1 MLAAG
6 SLGMCLAVLGIDK
19 LIVLMEAD
27 EGFRYCSKECQI
39 KLWPA
44 HKKDCK
50 RVQKGSQERYLALGF
65 CTAKI
70 SSVYIQ
76 TRSEDLGMIILH

>member
-1 MLAAG
+1 
-6 SLGMCLAVLGIDK
+6 MCLAVLGIDK

-44 HKKDCK
+44 HKKACK
-50 RVQKGSQERYLALGF
+50 RVQKGRERDEGAAAV
-65 CTAKI
+65 AKK
-70 SSVYIQ
+70 
-76 TRSEDLGMIILH
+76 R

>member
-1 MLAAG
+1 VLAAG
-6 SLGMCLAVLGIDK
+6 SLGMSLAVLGIDK

-27 EGFRYCSKECQI
+27 DVFRYCSKECQI

-50 RVQKGSQERYLALGF
+50 RVQKEREMAEGAAAV
-65 CTAKI
+65 AKKC
-70 SSVYIQ
+70 
-76 TRSEDLGMIILH
+76 

>member
-1 MLAAG
+1 VLAAG

-50 RVQKGSQERYLALGF
+50 RVQKGRERDEGAAAV
-65 CTAKI
+65 AKK
-70 SSVYIQ
+70 
-76 TRSEDLGMIILH
+76 R